1 MARTVISR
9 SGVLTTDV
17 REINVFWDTRSGTLE
32 ENETAS
38 VSTARSSSDLMISK
52 FVSVTSMITSVMW
65 DIKEKSMVVR
75 VFRLDL

>member
-65 DIKEKSMVVR
+65 DIKERSMVVR

>member
-65 DIKEKSMVVR
+65 DIKERSMVVR
-75 VFRLDL
+75 VFRLVL